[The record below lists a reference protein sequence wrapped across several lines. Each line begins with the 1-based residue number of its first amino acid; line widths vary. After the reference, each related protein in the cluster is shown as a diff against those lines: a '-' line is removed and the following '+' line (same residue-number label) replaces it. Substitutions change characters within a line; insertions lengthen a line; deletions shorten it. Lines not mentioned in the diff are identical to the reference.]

1 MRVTLC
7 MLLFLDVMTVSVAL
21 HQVSFCV
28 VFFFIPFGSGGGWWK
43 KVLGVSK
50 VSLSHGRMI
59 YSEHEAAMLLL
70 VCKGKTISS
79 CRAFTQMSCT
89 IMAKGF

>member
-1 MRVTLC
+1 M
-7 MLLFLDVMTVSVAL
+7 F
-21 HQVSFCV
+21 
-28 VFFFIPFGSGGGWWK
+28 FFFIPFGSGGGWWK

>member
-28 VFFFIPFGSGGGWWK
+28 FFFSFGSGGGWWK
-43 KVLGVSK
+43 EVLGVSK
-50 VSLSHGRMI
+50 VSLSHGHMI

-89 IMAKGF
+89 IVA